1 MDFVGVLDDIPSFSE
16 EQLAVAENMK
26 RRALTAANNFRSS
39 VRRRLNPST
48 IQNWME
54 ADRMGTLG
62 ALSGALVGFML

>member
-54 ADRMGTLG
+54 TDRMGTLG